1 MLSYAEL
8 RMTGAKLWCGCC
20 WTGPGQ
26 CARRERRDGAVF
38 RGCGY
43 KAVARLLLDQGAAV
57 EAPGMDG
64 RTALQE
70 AAVKGHKAVVR
81 LLLDHR
87 AMVDVP
93 DGYRGWTALYE
104 AVAGG
109 HSAVVRLLLDRGATF
124 DAPDIDG

>member
-43 KAVARLLLDQGAAV
+43 KAVARLLLD
-57 EAPGMDG
+57 
-64 RTALQE
+64 
-70 AAVKGHKAVVR
+70 
-81 LLLDHR
+81 HR